1 MNQAIYY
8 IVKYSKESA
17 FRSLKSM
24 SECLADE
31 IIKASQVSI
40 NFQSN
45 QPINFVVAFRVLK
58 ETQLHSE
65 RRMKSRESQRA
76 TVERAVLSQQLLDL
90 LAPATT
96 RRERNRQLE

>member
-65 RRMKSRESQRA
+65 RRMKSRESLRVTDEHLSFVIA
-76 TVERAVLSQQLLDL
+76 TSLCKIM
-90 LAPATT
+90 
-96 RRERNRQLE
+96 